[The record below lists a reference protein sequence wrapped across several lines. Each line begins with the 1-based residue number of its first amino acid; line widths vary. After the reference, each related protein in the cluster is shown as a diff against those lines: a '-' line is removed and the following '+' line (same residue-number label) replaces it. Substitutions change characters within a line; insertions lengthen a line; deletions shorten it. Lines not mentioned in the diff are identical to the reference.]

1 MNLPKQIEEATN
13 QFLCD
18 AFKSKEKIIGV
29 NWGDLDC
36 VDVLV
41 CKSLHMTEPLYIVE
55 IEECSPDSNLR
66 EYISKKLLEKFP
78 DIEFDV
84 RTQW

>member
-1 MNLPKQIEEATN
+1 MNIQKQIEEATN

-18 AFKSKEKIIGV
+18 AFNSEEKFLGV

-41 CKSLHMTEPLYIVE
+41 CKSLHMTAPLYIVE

-66 EYISKKLLEKFP
+66 AYIGRRLTEKFP
-78 DIEFDV
+78 DIDFDV
-84 RTQW
+84 RTEW